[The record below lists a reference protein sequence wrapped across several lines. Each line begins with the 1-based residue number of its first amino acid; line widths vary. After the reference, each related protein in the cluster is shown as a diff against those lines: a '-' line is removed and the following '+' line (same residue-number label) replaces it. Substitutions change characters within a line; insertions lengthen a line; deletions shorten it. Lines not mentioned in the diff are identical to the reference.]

1 MARLLAL
8 VTLVAALSVPAAAQ
22 AATTIQKVPFEGS
35 VMLCTSGDIVELSG
49 TLLVVSTTTATPDG
63 GFLFADHFQ
72 LQGISGVDTTTG
84 TLYRAT
90 GLTQDLFT
98 SSKGGVTE
106 TTVTRLHIQATTG
119 AESFIVRGVFH
130 IVFGAD
136 GTQRVFLDKFS
147 VIC

>member
-35 VMLCTSGDIVELSG
+35 VTLCTSGDIVELSG
-49 TLLVVSTTTATPDG
+49 TLLVTSTTTATPDG

-72 LQGISGVDTTTG
+72 PQGVSGVDTTTG
-84 TLYRAT
+84 TLYRAS
-90 GLTQDLFT
+90 GLTRDLFT

-106 TTVTRLHIQATTG
+106 TTVNRFHIQATTG
-119 AESFIVRGVFH
+119 AESFIVREVFH